1 MKKFLLI
8 CLTLLV
14 SFNARADEWF
24 GQDKAKHAAVS
35 FALGVGAQTILP
47 EDKPLAAFGLAMMPG
62 IAKELSDSRA
72 GGSGWSNKDL
82 VADAVG
88 AALGVYVT
96 RQVQIRFGRRSVTVA
111 GTF

>member
-1 MKKFLLI
+1 MKKLLI
-8 CLTLLV
+8 ATAILIANT
-14 SFNARADEWF
+14 AHADEWL

-35 FALGVGAQTILP
+35 FALGAGAQMILP
-47 EDKPLAAFGLAMMPG
+47 EDKPVAAFALAMMPG
-62 IAKELSDSRA
+62 IAKELSDSRK

-88 AALGVYVT
+88 AAMGVYVT
-96 RQVQIRFGRRSVTVA
+96 RTVQIRLGRRSVTVA